1 MSNIYENFFSQ
12 PGKIKSLEKK
22 KEISDKGILIS
33 FYEAEVEY
41 PNGEISSHIYYP
53 DKRIKDLLNVWIV
66 FDCFI
71 SDDKKYIMHI
81 Y

>member
-22 KEISDKGILIS
+22 KKISDKGILIS

-41 PNGEISSHIYYP
+41 PNGEISSYIYYP

>member
-53 DKRIKDLLNVWIV
+53 DKKIKDLLNVWIV

>member
-71 SDDKKYIMHI
+71 SDNKKYIMHI

>member
-1 MSNIYENFFSQ
+1 MSNIYENFYSQ

-71 SDDKKYIMHI
+71 SDNKKYIMHI